1 MSRHERLGCN
11 WIQIEGSVTAVRHNI
26 VVMLPGSIYISNEH
40 EFSTRIIGRILRDQ
54 MTTTTIKA
62 TANGNFTVPAKM
74 RKVVG
79 IEEGQHLIVRV
90 TAKKIIIEPIDF
102 SFNKGAALK
111 ASEKA
116 GDNIRKGKTLKF
128 KSTKE
133 AIDYLES

>member
-1 MSRHERLGCN
+1 
-11 WIQIEGSVTAVRHNI
+11 
-26 VVMLPGSIYISNEH
+26 
-40 EFSTRIIGRILRDQ
+40 

-74 RKVVG
+74 RKDVG
-79 IEEGQHLIVRV
+79 IKEGQPLIVKIV
-90 TAKKIIIEPIDF
+90 AKKIVIEPVDF
-102 SFNKGAALK
+102 SYNEEAALK

-128 KSTKE
+128 KSTKD